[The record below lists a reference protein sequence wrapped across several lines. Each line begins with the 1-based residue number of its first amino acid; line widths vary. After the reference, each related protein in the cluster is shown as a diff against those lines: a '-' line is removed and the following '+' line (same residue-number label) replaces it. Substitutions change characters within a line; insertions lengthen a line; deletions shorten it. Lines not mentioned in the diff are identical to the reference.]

1 MTRSE
6 LKIFGL
12 ACLVMALCALV
23 LLRLQRAQKL
33 GVPGVRVVQEAI
45 RNEAGRV
52 VANQSVYLPSN
63 VEGYTFGKQ
72 PVTDMELN
80 WLPKD
85 TTYGRAHYTAKD
97 GFETRA
103 SVVLMGAD
111 RTSIHKPQYC
121 LVGQGWQ
128 IEKTEVVT
136 VRIPKPHPYD
146 MKVMKLTTSI
156 QRRVNG
162 QPQTIHGLYTYWF
175 VADQQMTPDHLE
187 RMMLMARDM
196 LTSNTLQRWA
206 YITYFSVCYPG
217 SEGSTFERMKE
228 VMALTVPEFQLSSGP
243 QLGGQQ
249 GFINE
254 SSESTA
260 ARLGVSLPE

>member
-1 MTRSE
+1 MTRAE
-6 LKIFGL
+6 LKVFGL
-12 ACLVMALCALV
+12 ACLMMALCAGV
-23 LLRLQRAQKL
+23 LLRLQRVQKL
-33 GVPGVRVVQEAI
+33 GVPGVRVVQESI
-45 RNEAGRV
+45 RNESGRI
-52 VANQSVYLPSN
+52 VADHSVHLPSN
-63 VEGYTFGKQ
+63 VEGFTFEKQ

-85 TTYGRAHYTAKD
+85 TTYARGHYTAKD
-97 GFETRA
+97 GFEART

-136 VRIPKPHPYD
+136 VRIPKPYPYD
-146 MKVMKLTTSI
+146 LRVMKLTTSI
-156 QRRVNG
+156 QRRING
-162 QPQTIHGLYTYWF
+162 KPQKIHGLYTYWF

-187 RMMLMARDM
+187 RMMLMAKDM

-217 SEGSTFERMKE
+217 TEDAIFERMKQ
-228 VMALTVPEFQLSSGP
+228 VMALTVPEFQISPGP
-243 QLGGQQ
+243 QLRTERGLDTQEPGKSIAQLE
-249 GFINE
+249 IA
-254 SSESTA
+254 T
-260 ARLGVSLPE
+260 P